1 MQENYQNIRSN
12 LQHDKR
18 NAFII
23 SGYNSDAAHV
33 MKLVDACPW
42 GNYENYFY
50 HWHKTEGYLKDGDLS
65 SLSDFTGLLK
75 EVADHS

>member
-1 MQENYQNIRSN
+1 MKENDQNIIRSD
-12 LQHDKR
+12 LQHEKR

-33 MKLVDACPW
+33 VKLVDAC
-42 GNYENYFY
+42 ENDFY
-50 HWHKTEGYLKDGDLS
+50 YWHKTEGYLKDGDLS

>member
-1 MQENYQNIRSN
+1 MKENYQNIRSN

-33 MKLVDACPW
+33 MKLVDACRR

-50 HWHKTEGYLKDGDLS
+50 H
-65 SLSDFTGLLK
+65 
-75 EVADHS
+75 

>member
-1 MQENYQNIRSN
+1 MKENDQNIIRSD
-12 LQHDKR
+12 LQHEKR

-23 SGYNSDAAHV
+23 SGYNSDAALL
-33 MKLVDACPW
+33 MKLVDAC
-42 GNYENYFY
+42 ENYFY
-50 HWHKTEGYLKDGDLS
+50 YWHKTEGYLKDGDLS